1 MDLQN
6 LFGYEGKTVVVSGA
20 YSGMGLAAA
29 RLLQELGANVYT
41 ICRRNGRHSKL
52 DFPVAGELYADFG
65 VKADLDALAD
75 ALPKTIDAMFLC
87 HGIALKADASNAL
100 EVQKVNFLGHKY
112 LLEKALP
119 KIADNGSVNIIASTG
134 GFGWQDAFAACAA
147 VVNAPSYEAALDWY
161 AAHPDVI
168 QNGYVFSKQCL
179 CDSHTLPLSAGE
191 TFQLFLLFVLQ
202 TDHMQKIIR
211 LPLGLKF

>member
-1 MDLQN
+1 MDLKN

-29 RLLQELGANVYT
+29 LLLQELGANVYT

-52 DFPVAGELYADFG
+52 DFPVTGELYADFG
-65 VKADLDALAD
+65 IKADLDALAD

-112 LLEKALP
+112 LLEKTLP

-134 GFGWQDAFAACAA
+134 GFGWQDAFADCAA

-168 QNGYVFSKQCL
+168 
-179 CDSHTLPLSAGE
+179 
-191 TFQLFLLFVLQ
+191 
-202 TDHMQKIIR
+202 
-211 LPLGLKF
+211 